1 MGYWILKMDRVR
13 RRIKGDA
20 GRRQYTDLAL
30 SGQEGEYDAL
40 SLFTETRGGAGAVA
54 KKRQEAAAR
63 AAVRAAPSPP
73 VRPAVAVAPLP
84 RTGST
89 G

>member
-1 MGYWILKMDRVR
+1 MGYWILKMDRAR
-13 RRIKGDA
+13 RRIKADA

-40 SLFTETRGGAGAVA
+40 SLFTETRGGQGAVA

-63 AAVRAAPSPP
+63 AAVRGAPPAAA
-73 VRPAVAVAPLP
+73 RPEMAVTPLP
-84 RTGST
+84 RTGSD